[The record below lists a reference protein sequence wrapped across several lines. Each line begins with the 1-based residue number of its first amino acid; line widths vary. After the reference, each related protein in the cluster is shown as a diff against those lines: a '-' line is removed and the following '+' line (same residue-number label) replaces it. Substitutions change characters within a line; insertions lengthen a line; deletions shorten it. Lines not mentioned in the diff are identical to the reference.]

1 MNHKWHQSLG
11 YCLLCLTLMNGNSV
25 DAQEVETTTIDTAP
39 PKTMTEESS
48 KNNETKADTVKSDE
62 TKAVVIEE
70 VVKDTKQEEEKKTA
84 ILRVNV
90 MQFGGDN
97 LPIKDA
103 RVIVTYDNAK
113 DFERKTDEAGV
124 ALLNDL
130 PYGRVDVDVTS
141 SGRRSGGGALV
152 LEKPEETLTFHLEP
166 RSMAE

>member
-11 YCLLCLTLMNGNSV
+11 YCLLSLTLMNGNSV
-25 DAQEVETTTIDTAP
+25 DAQEVETTTIDTVS
-39 PKTMTEESS
+39 PKTMIEESS
-48 KNNETKADTVKSDE
+48 KNNETKTDTVKSDE

-70 VVKDTKQEEEKKTA
+70 VVKDAEQEEKKTA

-113 DFERKTDEAGV
+113 VFERKTDEAGV
-124 ALLNDL
+124 ALLDDL

-166 RSMAE
+166 RSLAE